1 MIHPNL
7 INDTAKRVLLTWSV
21 IGLVMILKMVPLSGQ
36 EGEPLTGDTPLG
48 DPLTSDVPLGDPL
61 ASDAPLGDP
70 LTSQEGD
77 GNGHDVTGQLRL
89 LVDTEE
95 PILTLV
101 ADWAWFPRKDYPW
114 ESIGNQDESRPQIHP
129 SILTGYVNY
138 GCHFEGFV
146 KWDYEEGEIE
156 ILEDGWVRRRLSVTR
171 RDQGGFY
178 NNDLKFKCELLT
190 KNKKVNKLLG
200 TLVTMGAA
208 PAGMF
213 QSALV
218 QATYM
223 RVINEINTLDLVE
236 GTFGA
241 FLYNTFKSIM
251 TLNAI
256 DDNEKDVDL
265 YFSPE
270 GDRLEFEINEE
281 RYVVF
286 TK

>member
-1 MIHPNL
+1 M
-7 INDTAKRVLLTWSV
+7 
-21 IGLVMILKMVPLSGQ
+21 
-36 EGEPLTGDTPLG
+36 
-48 DPLTSDVPLGDPL
+48 
-61 ASDAPLGDP
+61 
-70 LTSQEGD
+70 
-77 GNGHDVTGQLRL
+77 
-89 LVDTEE
+89 
-95 PILTLV
+95 
-101 ADWAWFPRKDYPW
+101 
-114 ESIGNQDESRPQIHP
+114 
-129 SILTGYVNY
+129 
-138 GCHFEGFV
+138 
-146 KWDYEEGEIE
+146 
-156 ILEDGWVRRRLSVTR
+156 RRRLSVTR

-256 DDNEKDVDL
+256 DDDEKDVDL
-265 YFSPE
+265 YFSPD

>member
-1 MIHPNL
+1 M
-7 INDTAKRVLLTWSV
+7 
-21 IGLVMILKMVPLSGQ
+21 LKTVPLAGQ
-36 EGEPLTGDTPLG
+36 GGAPLTGDTPLG
-48 DPLTSDVPLGDPL
+48 DPLASDVPLGDPL
-61 ASDAPLGDP
+61 ASDVPLGDS
-70 LTSQEGD
+70 LTNEEGD
-77 GNGHDVTGQLRL
+77 GHDVTGQLRL

-95 PILTLV
+95 PVLTLV

-114 ESIGNQDESRPQIHP
+114 ESIGNQDASRPQIHP

-146 KWDYEEGEIE
+146 KWEYEEGEIE
-156 ILEDGWVRRRLSVTR
+156 ILESGWVRRRLTVTR
-171 RDQGGFY
+171 QEQGGFY
-178 NNDLKFKCELLT
+178 TNQLKFKCELVT
-190 KNKKVNKLLG
+190 KHKKLNELLG
-200 TLVTMGAA
+200 ILVTMGAA

-218 QATYM
+218 QAVYM
-223 RVINEINTLDLVE
+223 KVINEINNLERIE
-236 GTFGA
+236 GSFGA

-256 DDNEKDVDL
+256 DENEKEVDL

-270 GDRLEFEINEE
+270 GDRLEFEVNDE

-286 TK
+286 TR